1 MTTPSIADTPLL
13 LSSTPAP
20 LSGPWSPAAST
31 SRAVGVIADTTLTP
45 SERRRWQA
53 VVAVTTLFILPM
65 LMDAVVVLALQGDR
79 GTNAWDIPA
88 LQRLLPLLPAGI
100 TAVVAAVLPM
110 TLLVCRRRIDQRV
123 IGRFTW
129 LWLTPIMLITGLFG
143 ALWLWAPGDANAHL
157 WGFSF
162 GVEVIDI
169 LRGDPSVVSDAAF
182 YAAAT
187 CLALLLHALRSITI
201 LVIAGG
207 LRRLVGPGAWRN
219 AVAVFIA
226 ADVLVWVASAWLA
239 SPAPVRA
246 VADVV
251 VAIFLVLVAVCSQP
265 AFEDERA

>member
-13 LSSTPAP
+13 LSSLPAP

-45 SERRRWQA
+45 SERRRWQTI
-53 VVAVTTLFILPM
+53 VAVTTLFILPM

-79 GTNAWDIPA
+79 GTNAWDIPT

-100 TAVVAAVLPM
+100 TTVVAAVLPT
-110 TLLVCRRRIDQRV
+110 TLLVCRRQIDQRV

-129 LWLTPIMLITGLFG
+129 LSLTPIMLTTGLFG

-169 LRGDPSVVSDAAF
+169 LRGDNVNSDAFF
-182 YAAAT
+182 YAVGS
-187 CLALLLHALRSITI
+187 CVGLVLHALRSLMI
-201 LVIAGG
+201 LVIAAG
-207 LRRLVGPGAWRN
+207 LRRLVGPGAWRT
-219 AVAVFIA
+219 AIGALVVA
-226 ADVLVWVASAWLA
+226 DLLVWVASTLLG
-239 SPAPVRA
+239 SPAAMRA
-246 VADVV
+246 VADIVL
-251 VAIFLVLVAVCSQP
+251 AIFLVLVAVCSQP